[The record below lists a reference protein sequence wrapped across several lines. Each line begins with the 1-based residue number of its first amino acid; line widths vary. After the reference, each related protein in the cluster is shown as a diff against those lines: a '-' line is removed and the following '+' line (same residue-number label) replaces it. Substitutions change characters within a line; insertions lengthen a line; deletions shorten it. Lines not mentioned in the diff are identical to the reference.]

1 MNIVLAQIRKDIVP
15 VRSLL
20 IGMGALLVM
29 TILGR
34 ILAATGVFRMSG
46 GSPLAALQFL
56 LIAVLTV
63 RLIHMDSLTG
73 PDAFWRTRPISR
85 PQLLAA
91 KLAFLIL
98 PILAFIA
105 MAQPW
110 ADIARNPS
118 NGTFGDH
125 CVFIVGLA
133 AFASVTQRFSE
144 LAFLFFKAVL
154 FAICMSMAAS
164 MLVSILLLWKSNGW
178 LSADAIFGLP
188 LDTLLATT
196 KLFVFAGYIGVVVHQ
211 FLTLNTRRSVLAIYG
226 LFSLAALAAGVAER
240 LRG

>member
-1 MNIVLAQIRKDIVP
+1 MNVVLAQIRKDIIP
-15 VRSLL
+15 ARGLL
-20 IGMGALLVM
+20 IGMGVLLAI

-34 ILAATGVFRMSG
+34 ILMVTGVFRMSG

-63 RLIHMDSLTG
+63 RLIHMDSLVG
-73 PDAFWRTRPISR
+73 SNAFWRTLPISR
-85 PQLLAA
+85 AQLLAA
-91 KLAFLIL
+91 KSAFLIL

-110 ADIARNPS
+110 AVVARNSP

-125 CVFIVGLA
+125 CVFIAGLA

-154 FAICMSMAAS
+154 FAICMSIAAS
-164 MLVSILLLWKSNGW
+164 MLISILLL
-178 LSADAIFGLP
+178 
-188 LDTLLATT
+188 
-196 KLFVFAGYIGVVVHQ
+196 
-211 FLTLNTRRSVLAIYG
+211 
-226 LFSLAALAAGVAER
+226 
-240 LRG
+240 

>member
-1 MNIVLAQIRKDIVP
+1 MNVVLAQIRKDIIP
-15 VRSLL
+15 VRGLL

-56 LIAVLTV
+56 LIAVVTV
-63 RLIHMDSLTG
+63 RLIHMDSLAG

-85 PQLLAA
+85 AQLLAA
-91 KLAFLIL
+91 KSAFLIL
-98 PILAFIA
+98 PILAFLA

-110 ADIARNPS
+110 EIVSRHSSDS
-118 NGTFGDH
+118 TFGDH
-125 CVFIVGLA
+125 CVLLAGLA

-144 LAFLFFKAVL
+144 LAFLFLKAVL

-164 MLVSILLLWKSNGW
+164 MLISIPLLWKSNGW

-211 FLTLNTRRSVLAIYG
+211 YLTLNTYRSVLAVYG
-226 LFSLAALAAGVAER
+226 FFSLAALSAGVAER